1 MADGVRHRSGGGG
14 VSSSATGG
22 PALAPGPALSRDL
35 GAARRA
41 YESGDVE
48 LSRRAHAASAASAAA
63 GNGTGGAGNDAA
75 QAALRAAAY
84 AEPGHT
90 AAESSVRSCFAYGAL
105 EGLSSALVL
114 TSAGLGL
121 GLTT

>member
-1 MADGVRHRSGGGG
+1 MADGVRQRSGGGG
-14 VSSSATGG
+14 GSSTDG

-48 LSRRAHAASAASAAA
+48 LSRRAHASAAGA

-121 GLTT
+121 HLTT